1 MSKSKLGYKLMLIV
15 MLLMLI
21 LPLIAQIFR

>member
-1 MSKSKLGYKLMLIV
+1 MSNSKLGYKLILIV

-21 LPLIAQIFR
+21 LPLIVQIFR

>member
-1 MSKSKLGYKLMLIV
+1 MSKSKLGYKLILIV

-21 LPLIAQIFR
+21 LPLIVQIFR

>member
-21 LPLIAQIFR
+21 LPLIAQLFR